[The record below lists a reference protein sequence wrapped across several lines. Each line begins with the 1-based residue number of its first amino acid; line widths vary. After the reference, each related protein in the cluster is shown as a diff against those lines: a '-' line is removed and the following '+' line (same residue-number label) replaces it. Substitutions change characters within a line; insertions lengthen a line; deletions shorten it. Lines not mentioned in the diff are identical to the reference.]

1 MSTLQSLGIVVAIY
15 PKPVEVPDPI
25 PFVEDNLYRA
35 YDADAAY
42 RFWRIVTSCDSV
54 FKQFRA
60 RFLGKSSPVHF
71 FWGSFDL
78 AVTRFSGRRAPER
91 PGADSI
97 TREAYSHEV
106 SSAGFWPGSGA
117 FPHAAFYSYAY
128 PERATYSDRPVTA
141 GARFDRVL
149 GEFILPY
156 DAVRAVAKP
165 DALLLDFLSTTYAA
179 AADAGNWDRS
189 TLECALGAPAQVRPV

>member
-1 MSTLQSLGIVVAIY
+1 M
-15 PKPVEVPDPI
+15 PNEVPSPI
-25 PFVEDNLYRA
+25 RFSDDRVHA
-35 YDADAAY
+35 TYDAAAAH
-42 RFWRIVTSCDSV
+42 RFWRALVQIDRV
-54 FKQFRA
+54 FKVFRSG
-60 RFLGKSSPVHF
+60 FLGKASPVHF

-78 AVTRFSGRRAPER
+78 AVTRFSGRRAPLHR
-91 PGADSI
+91 GGVPGLPDAVA
-97 TREAYSHEV
+97 REAYSHEV
-106 SSAGFWPGSGA
+106 SSAGFWPGSEP

-128 PERATYSDRPVTA
+128 PEPATFSDRPVTA

-179 AADAGNWDRS
+179 AAEAGGWDRAA
-189 TLECALGAPAQVRPV
+189 LECPIGVPALVRQLQPSLQAKVP